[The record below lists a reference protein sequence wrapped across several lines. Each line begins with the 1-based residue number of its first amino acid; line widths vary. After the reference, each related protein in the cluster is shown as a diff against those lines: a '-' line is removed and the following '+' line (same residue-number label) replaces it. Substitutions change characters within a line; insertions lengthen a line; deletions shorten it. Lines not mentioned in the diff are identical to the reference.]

1 VFGPAGTEDM
11 IMHLQKAFAFDIG
24 LRIQNDKQSR
34 EGSKLLVRE
43 VKQET
48 VYEKKGVKVIAFKVD
63 HYTNIPAFGYRIEY
77 NGHSVVLS
85 GDTRYS
91 ENLIR
96 FAKGADLLVH
106 EVVVAPDTLS
116 KSDPRYNILMQH
128 TTPEEVSR
136 VFNEVKPKLAIYS
149 HISKLYGRTED
160 DILKRT
166 KAKYSGQVIIG
177 EDLMSILIGDSVS
190 VHNWKNK

>member
-1 VFGPAGTEDM
+1 M
-11 IMHLQKAFAFDIG
+11 
-24 LRIQNDKQSR
+24 
-34 EGSKLLVRE
+34 
-43 VKQET
+43 
-48 VYEKKGVKVIAFKVD
+48 
-63 HYTNIPAFGYRIEY
+63 
-77 NGHSVVLS
+77 LS

-96 FAKGADLLVH
+96 FAKGTDLLVH

-128 TTPEEVSR
+128 TTPEEVAK

-149 HISKLYGRTED
+149 HVSKLYGHTED

-166 KAKYSGQVIIG
+166 KAHYSGSVIMG
-177 EDLMSILIGDSVS
+177 EDLMSFSIADSVS
-190 VHNWKNK
+190 VHAWKNK